1 MTPSPALLLVMFAK
15 AGRRLLLRQTNMAMG
30 WVDLGEISKLAS
42 EDELTLGLDVHGDI
56 VVPYEDAAH

>member
-1 MTPSPALLLVMFAK
+1 MTPSPALLLVMLGK
-15 AGRRLLLRQTNMAMG
+15 AGRRLLLRQTNMFMG
-30 WVDLGEISKLAS
+30 WVNLEISKLAR